1 MMVKASAASALFVA
15 AGLLVGFAGP
25 SPAMAAERDNTA
37 VSASESATTD
47 KSVKHGSRYW
57 KKRYAYRKHEQVA
70 SKSVETK
77 KASEREVADAS
88 GNTAAAMPEWLA
100 NANAQMMSTDAV
112 SESAKDSA
120 KDSAK
125 SMSEAMSAKASTNLQ
140 AAADK
145 PADAQAP
152 AETAATAADQLN
164 DSDRSLQESPSTST
178 QTVAMA
184 SVKPAAEAATLAL
197 SNDSSTLDKTSL
209 IGKIFIGFG
218 ALLTMASAARMF
230 LA

>member
-57 KKRYAYRKHEQVA
+57 KKRYAYRKHKQVA

-88 GNTAAAMPEWLA
+88 GNTAAALPEWLA

-112 SESAKDSA
+112 SDSA

-164 DSDRSLQESPSTST
+164 DSDRSLQEPPSNST

>member
-37 VSASESATTD
+37 VSASESATTGN
-47 KSVKHGSRYW
+47 SVKHGSRYW
-57 KKRYAYRKHEQVA
+57 KKRYAYRKHKQVA

-100 NANAQMMSTDAV
+100 NANAQMMSTDAA
-112 SESAKDSA
+112 SDSA

-164 DSDRSLQESPSTST
+164 DSDRSLQEPPSNST

-197 SNDSSTLDKTSL
+197 SNDSSALDKTSL

>member
-1 MMVKASAASALFVA
+1 
-15 AGLLVGFAGP
+15 
-25 SPAMAAERDNTA
+25 MAVERDNTA
-37 VSASESATTD
+37 VSASESATTG
-47 KSVKHGSRYW
+47 KSVKH
-57 KKRYAYRKHEQVA
+57 KKRYAHRKYKQVA

-77 KASEREVADAS
+77 KTSEKEVADAS

-100 NANAQMMSTDAV
+100 NANAQMMSTDAA
-112 SESAKDSA
+112 SDSA

-164 DSDRSLQESPSTST
+164 DSDRSLQEPASNST

-197 SNDSSTLDKTSL
+197 SNDSSALDKTSL

>member
-15 AGLLVGFAGP
+15 AGLLIGFVGP

-37 VSASESATTD
+37 VSASESATTG

-57 KKRYAYRKHEQVA
+57 KKRYAHRKYKQVA

-100 NANAQMMSTDAV
+100 NANAQMMSTDAA
-112 SESAKDSA
+112 SDNAKDSA
-120 KDSAK
+120 KHSAK

-140 AAADK
+140 AADK

-164 DSDRSLQESPSTST
+164 DSDRSLQEPPSNSA

-197 SNDSSTLDKTSL
+197 SNDSSALDKTSL

>member
-57 KKRYAYRKHEQVA
+57 KKRYAYRKDKQVA

-112 SESAKDSA
+112 SDSA

-164 DSDRSLQESPSTST
+164 DSDRSLQEPPSNST

>member
-57 KKRYAYRKHEQVA
+57 KKRYAYRKHKQVA

-112 SESAKDSA
+112 SDSA
-120 KDSAK
+120 RDSAK

-164 DSDRSLQESPSTST
+164 DSDRSLQEPPSNST

>member
-25 SPAMAAERDNTA
+25 SPAMATERDNTA
-37 VSASESATTD
+37 VSASESATTG

-57 KKRYAYRKHEQVA
+57 KERYAHRKYKQVA
-70 SKSVETK
+70 SKPVETK
-77 KASEREVADAS
+77 KASEKEVADAS

-100 NANAQMMSTDAV
+100 NANAQMMSTDAA
-112 SESAKDSA
+112 SDSA

-197 SNDSSTLDKTSL
+197 SNDSSALDKTSL

>member
-1 MMVKASAASALFVA
+1 
-15 AGLLVGFAGP
+15 
-25 SPAMAAERDNTA
+25 MAAERDNTA
-37 VSASESATTD
+37 VSASESATTG

-57 KKRYAYRKHEQVA
+57 KKRYAHRKYKQVA

-100 NANAQMMSTDAV
+100 NANAQMMSTDAA
-112 SESAKDSA
+112 SDSA

-164 DSDRSLQESPSTST
+164 DSDRSLQEPPSNST

-197 SNDSSTLDKTSL
+197 SNDSSALDKTSL

>member
-37 VSASESATTD
+37 VSASESATTG

-57 KKRYAYRKHEQVA
+57 KKRYAYRKHKQVA

-100 NANAQMMSTDAV
+100 NANAQMMSTDAA
-112 SESAKDSA
+112 SDSA

-140 AAADK
+140 AATDK
-145 PADAQAP
+145 PADAQVP